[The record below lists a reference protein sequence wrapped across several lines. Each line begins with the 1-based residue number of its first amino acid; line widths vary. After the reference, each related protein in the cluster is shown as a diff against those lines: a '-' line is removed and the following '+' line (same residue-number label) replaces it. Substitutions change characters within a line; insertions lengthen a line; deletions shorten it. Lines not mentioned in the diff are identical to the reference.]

1 MADRPAADVTV
12 CRTVRRRYYRDMAA
26 QPQPRLTPEQYL
38 ELERAAEFRH
48 EYYNGRMYA
57 MAGGTLNHVVI
68 IGNLTRELG
77 NGLRKR
83 PCLVMPG
90 DMRTCVSLDALYTY
104 PDIVVVCG
112 EPHCF
117 DNRKDTLLNPL
128 VIIEVLSPSTEAYDR
143 GFKSAQY
150 RKLESLQEYVLVSQA
165 EPRVEVYRRQP
176 GNEWLLS
183 ESIGLDAACT
193 FRSIDCSVSLADVYD
208 KVTFEEPGP
217 PSTPAS

>member
-48 EYYNGRMYA
+48 EYYNGRMCA
-57 MAGGTLNHVVI
+57 MAGASYRHTKI
-68 IGNLTRELG
+68 IGNIAAALHDLFRG
-77 NGLRKR
+77 R
-83 PCLVMPG
+83 PCDVLTT
-90 DMRTCVSLDALYTY
+90 DLRTCVSPDGLYTY

-112 EPHCF
+112 EPRF
-117 DNRKDTLLNPL
+117 LDTQADTLLNTV
-128 VIIEVLSPSTEAYDR
+128 VIVEVLSPSTEAYDR
-143 GFKSAQY
+143 GLKFAQY

-165 EPRVEVYRRQP
+165 EPRVEVYRRQT

-208 KVTFEEPGP
+208 KATFEEPGP